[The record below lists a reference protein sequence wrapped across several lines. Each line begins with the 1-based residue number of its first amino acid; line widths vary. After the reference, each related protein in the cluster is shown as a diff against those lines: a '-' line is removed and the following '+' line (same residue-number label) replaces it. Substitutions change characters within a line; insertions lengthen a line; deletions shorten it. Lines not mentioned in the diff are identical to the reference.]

1 VTAPII
7 ETERLILRNWTEADA
22 APLAA
27 MNSDPR
33 VMEFF
38 PEPWS
43 AAQSDAFLERAQAAI
58 AERGYGIFALEEK
71 ASAGLIGFA
80 GLAPV
85 GFTAH
90 FTPAIHISWRLAR
103 RAWGS
108 GYATEAASA
117 ALTDGFSRREL
128 SEIVA
133 FTPEW
138 NTRSRRVMEK
148 IGMHRDPN
156 GDFIH
161 PGVPTGHKL
170 AHHVL
175 YRCTRPVA

>member
-7 ETERLILRNWTEADA
+7 ETDRLILRNWTDADA

-27 MNSDPR
+27 INSDPR

-43 AAQSDAFLERAQAAI
+43 GDQSDAFLDRARAAI

-71 ASAGLIGFA
+71 ASSRLIGFA

-85 GFTAH
+85 GFTAQ
-90 FTPAIHISWRLAR
+90 FTPATHISWRLAR

-117 ALTDGFSRREL
+117 AVADGFSQHAL
-128 SEIVA
+128 KEIVA

-148 IGMHRDPN
+148 IGMHRDPD

-161 PGVPTGHKL
+161 PGVPPGHKL

-175 YRCTRPVA
+175 YRIARPAA

>member
-1 VTAPII
+1 VTSAIV
-7 ETERLILRNWTEADA
+7 ETSRLVLRNWTDADA

-27 MNSDPR
+27 INSDPR

-43 AAQSDAFLERAQAAI
+43 PDQTDGFLARARAAI
-58 AERGYGIFALEEK
+58 AERGFGIFAVEEK
-71 ASAGLIGFA
+71 QSARLIGFA

-90 FTPAIHISWRLAR
+90 FTPAIHVSWRLAR
-103 RAWGS
+103 TAWGS
-108 GYATEAASA
+108 GYATEAAA
-117 ALTDGFSRREL
+117 AAVADGFDNRGIG
-128 SEIVA
+128 EIVA

-148 IGMHRDPN
+148 LGMRRDPD
-156 GDFIH
+156 GDFTH
-161 PGVPTGHKL
+161 PSVPAGHKL
-170 AHHVL
+170 SRHVL
-175 YRCTRPVA
+175 YRLGRPA

>member
-1 VTAPII
+1 MTAPIV
-7 ETERLILRNWTEADA
+7 ETERLILRNWTDGDV

-27 MNSDPR
+27 INSDPR

-38 PEPWS
+38 PEAWS
-43 AAQSDAFLERAQAAI
+43 VEQSDAFLDRARTAI
-58 AERGYGIFALEEK
+58 GERGYGIFALEEK
-71 ASAGLIGFA
+71 ATSRLVGFA

-85 GFTAH
+85 GFAAH
-90 FTPAIHISWRLAR
+90 FTPATHISWRLAR
-103 RAWGS
+103 SAWGS

-117 ALTDGFSRREL
+117 AVDDGFSRHGL

-138 NTRSRRVMEK
+138 NARSRRVMEK
-148 IGMHRDPN
+148 IGMQRDPD

-161 PGVPTGHKL
+161 PGVPAGHKL
-170 AHHVL
+170 APHVL
-175 YRCTRPVA
+175 YRLRRPAG